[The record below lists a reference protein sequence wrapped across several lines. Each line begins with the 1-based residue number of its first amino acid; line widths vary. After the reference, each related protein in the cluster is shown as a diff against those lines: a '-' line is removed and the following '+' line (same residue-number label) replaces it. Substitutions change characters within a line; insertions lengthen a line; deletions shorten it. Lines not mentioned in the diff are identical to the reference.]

1 MGDQVT
7 EQVENIFEAMSQ
19 PTHSPVTRRVST
31 RKRRKTS
38 RMHEYEDKKRRCL
51 EPEMSDEDETDDV
64 FITCNSNAAEV
75 LSSPS
80 AITVLNESLVEEQH
94 AAHFLLLEDFTCN
107 SNTVDVLCSP
117 NDPLMEE
124 RNAAS
129 LLLLTDL
136 PNSNQSPESAVY
148 YDVPYD
154 AETNYFPVSAES
166 GNIDGE
172 VSVQQPPTHQHPKQ
186 PLGAEVF
193 VPGDDMCNDDSTCH
207 ALQTT
212 TLSKSVMDLAELD
225 ELDDTSENNDC
236 INCAQFEESSRSL
249 ETVIN
254 QLALKLETLQAQ
266 KEAMRENHHSEMAII
281 VDELQTYKTKEM
293 YLVQNCQKMQDD
305 FKSQFNAVREQ
316 LVVSKQEIE
325 VLKENISSEKDRCED
340 LRNDI
345 KILKQQIRSK
355 EERSHDKD
363 LESKLGFVEKNLSV
377 EKQKNLELEAGICT
391 LKNEGQEL
399 RSQHNHLKDQL
410 TNYKLLQENL
420 SMERDR
426 NEVLRNENKVLKQ
439 STGGRDSQHEVIE
452 DIRREMETFRSTVED
467 RLATLGRKN
476 LDTTPTTITPKESVR
491 SAIKDRSGSLS
502 NHDTSTPEQT
512 PTKVSPKPSK
522 KTKRKDDYRQKSNT
536 LRFENNSQQ
545 TAELHP
551 NEDGF
556 CRDEDNVEEEMV
568 QRIEKLRERRNKR
581 NRKTLVIGSSHV
593 KSINRQSFNEQ
604 LDAGSANIYSFPGCG
619 VKRVTQYLKTH
630 LEEECPHTVVLVAG
644 GNDIP
649 RRRATPKELKDIAE
663 LLIEGGQLCRDS
675 YGVSKIVIS
684 SILPRTFGE
693 FQGNKHML
701 NSMLKDLCLENDFTF
716 VDNSDSIILRDHI
729 GRDGIHLNST
739 GARMFTRNIVSHLN
753 V

>member
-1 MGDQVT
+1 M
-7 EQVENIFEAMSQ
+7 
-19 PTHSPVTRRVST
+19 
-31 RKRRKTS
+31 
-38 RMHEYEDKKRRCL
+38 
-51 EPEMSDEDETDDV
+51 
-64 FITCNSNAAEV
+64 
-75 LSSPS
+75 
-80 AITVLNESLVEEQH
+80 
-94 AAHFLLLEDFTCN
+94 
-107 SNTVDVLCSP
+107 
-117 NDPLMEE
+117 
-124 RNAAS
+124 
-129 LLLLTDL
+129 
-136 PNSNQSPESAVY
+136 
-148 YDVPYD
+148 
-154 AETNYFPVSAES
+154 SAES
-166 GNIDGE
+166 SNIDGE

-186 PLGAEVF
+186 PLGAEVL
-193 VPGDDMCNDDSTCH
+193 VPGDDMCIDDSACH
-207 ALQTT
+207 ALQTI

-225 ELDDTSENNDC
+225 ELDDTIENNGC
-236 INCAQFEESSRSL
+236 INCAQLEESSRSL
-249 ETVIN
+249 EKVIN
-254 QLALKLETLQAQ
+254 QLTLKLETLQAQ

-316 LVVSKQEIE
+316 LVVSEQEVE

-345 KILKQQIRSK
+345 KILKQQMRSK
-355 EERSHDKD
+355 EERTQDKD
-363 LESKLGFVEKNLSV
+363 LESKLGFVEENLTV
-377 EKQKNLELEAGICT
+377 EKQKNLELEAEICT
-391 LKNEGQEL
+391 LKDEGKEL
-399 RSQHNHLKDQL
+399 RSLHNHLKDQL
-410 TNYKLLQENL
+410 ILSGSNYKLLQENL

-426 NEVLRNENKVLKQ
+426 NVVLRNQNKVLRQ
-439 STGGRDSQHEVIE
+439 STDEKDSQKEVIE
-452 DIRREMETFRSTVED
+452 DIRREMESFRSTVED
-467 RLATLGRKN
+467 RLASLLGRKN
-476 LDTTPTTITPKESVR
+476 HDTTPKQTPTKIIPKESVR
-491 SAIKDRSGSLS
+491 SAIKDSLGSLS
-502 NHDTSTPEQT
+502 NHDTSTPEQS
-512 PTKVSPKPSK
+512 PTKVSPKSSK
-522 KTKRKDDYRQKSNT
+522 KTKRKDDNIQKSNT

-604 LDAGSANIYSFPGCG
+604 LKFADAGSANIYSFPGCG
-619 VKRVTQYLKTH
+619 VKRVTQYMKTH

-649 RRRATPKELKDIAE
+649 HRRATPKELKNIAE
-663 LLIEGGQLCRDS
+663 SLIESGLLCRNS
-675 YGVSKIVIS
+675 YGVSNVVIS

-693 FQGNKHML
+693 FQGNKHVL

-739 GARMFTRNIVSHLN
+739 GARVFTQNILSHLN